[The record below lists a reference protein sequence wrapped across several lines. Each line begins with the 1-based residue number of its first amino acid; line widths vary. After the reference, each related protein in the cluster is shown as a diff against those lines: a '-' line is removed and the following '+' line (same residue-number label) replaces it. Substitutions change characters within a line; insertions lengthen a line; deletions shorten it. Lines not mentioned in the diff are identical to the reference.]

1 MRLKAR
7 LNSRAIVYLFR
18 HLKCPSIANII
29 VLWYN
34 LNISSLL
41 QGEKNE

>member
-7 LNSRAIVYLFR
+7 PNSRAIVYLFR

-34 LNISSLL
+34 LNVSSLTR
-41 QGEKNE
+41 GEK

>member
-1 MRLKAR
+1 MILKAR
-7 LNSRAIVYLFR
+7 PSSRAVVYLFR

-34 LNISSLL
+34 LNVSSLTR
-41 QGEKNE
+41 GEK